1 MRAGDP
7 PRTRLVLR
15 VIAIERS
22 LRGLLLLA
30 AGTYLLFHLSTDF
43 GQLAERII
51 RSIDIDP
58 RYLGWLIRSVPRLR
72 LTEASSASS
81 YRLHAREAA
90 AKARADQHERGNVSQ
105 FRQRATRE
113 ATKRRKSCAHPRE
126 SATSCISR
134 SEATCLS
141 AVDSIWRTRSRVT
154 ARPRPISSSVFG
166 SPSPRPLRRISTSR
180 SLSSRSETATIS
192 ASL

>member
-22 LRGLLLLA
+22 LRGVLLLA

-58 RYLGWLIRSVPRLR
+58 RHHFLHRLVTG
-72 LTEASSASS
+72 LH
-81 YRLHAREAA
+81 RLHARQLRIASLAA
-90 AKARADQHERGNVSQ
+90 LGYGALELVEGVGLWLDQLSAEYLTVI
-105 FRQRATRE
+105 
-113 ATKRRKSCAHPRE
+113 
-126 SATSCISR
+126 ATSLLIPFELYELASR
-134 SEATCLS
+134 PSLWKAGGTLVNVLIVAYLAS
-141 AVDSIWRTRSRVT
+141 A
-154 ARPRPISSSVFG
+154 
-166 SPSPRPLRRISTSR
+166 LRRR
-180 SLSSRSETATIS
+180 LAVGKR
-192 ASL
+192 